1 MTNQSVT
8 RALTIISLFSRQR
21 TQIGITEISKIL
33 SVTKGTAHSLVSTL
47 VQGGFLYQ
55 DLDTRKYK
63 LGLKVFEIGMLQPQ
77 AQFLNQHALAPTMEL
92 SRTQKVVTR
101 VAIWDGDAVLVTYTN
116 YPPDRPEL
124 SNSVGPRL
132 HAHSTAMGKCILAHL
147 PGAGL
152 DGFLATHTLIG
163 FTDAT
168 ITDGAAFR
176 KEIEDIARRG
186 YALDREESLRG
197 VVCMAAPVF
206 DNSLA
211 VLGAVSLSG
220 SPESILAEHRLDRLA
235 KDLLTCAD
243 KVSRNLGYPGMYRQ
257 VCNQVQE

>member
-21 TQIGITEISKIL
+21 TQIGITEVSKVL
-33 SVTKGTAHSLVSTL
+33 GVAKGTAHSLVSTL
-47 VQGGFLYQ
+47 VHGGFLCQ
-55 DLDTRKYK
+55 DSDNKKYR
-63 LGLKVFEIGMLQPQ
+63 LGLKVFEIGMMQPQ
-77 AQFLNQHALAPTMEL
+77 AQLLNQHALGPTMEL
-92 SRTQKVVTR
+92 SQTRKVVTR
-101 VAIWDGDAVLVTYTN
+101 VAIWDDDAVLVTYTN
-116 YPPDRPEL
+116 YPPNRPEL

-147 PGAGL
+147 PAADL
-152 DGFLATHTLIG
+152 DGFLTTHTLVG

-168 ITDGAAFR
+168 ITDEAAFR
-176 KEIEDIARRG
+176 REIEDIAQKG

-197 VVCMAAPVF
+197 LVCMGAPVF
-206 DNSLA
+206 DSSLA

-220 SPESILAEHRLDRLA
+220 SPESILAEDRIDRLA

-243 KVSRNLGYPGMYRQ
+243 KVSRSLGYPAMYRQ
-257 VCNQVQE
+257 VRGRD

>member
-1 MTNQSVT
+1 MTNQSVA

-21 TQIGITEISKIL
+21 TQIGITEVSKVL
-33 SVTKGTAHSLVSTL
+33 GVAKGTAHGLVSTL
-47 VQGGFLYQ
+47 VQGGFLCQ
-55 DLDTRKYK
+55 DPETKKYK

-77 AQFLNQHALAPTMEL
+77 TQLLNQHALGPTMKL
-92 SRTQKVVTR
+92 SQTHKVVTR

-116 YPPDRPEL
+116 YPPDRPEM

-132 HAHSTAMGKCILAHL
+132 HAHSTAMGKCILAHM
-147 PGAGL
+147 PGTDL
-152 DGFLATHTLIG
+152 DRFLATHRLVA

-168 ITDGAAFR
+168 ITDETAFR
-176 KEIEDIARRG
+176 KEIDDIAQKG

-197 VVCMAAPVF
+197 MVCMGAPVF
-206 DNSLA
+206 DGSLS

-220 SPESILAEHRLDRLA
+220 PPESILAEERLDRLA

-243 KVSRNLGYPGMYRQ
+243 RVSRNLGYPAMHRHVRGR
-257 VCNQVQE
+257 VQG